1 MTMNVA
7 IIGTGPTAW
16 ASYLALT
23 EFSPETRV
31 TFIDA
36 GERYNSDSSMTRVSG
51 QKSKFGSNYMYSD
64 LEGFSS
70 TETPLNFSLANGG
83 LSSTWGAG
91 IRVWEK
97 SHMEESGLHSNN
109 IYSSAI
115 ALLEHLPYTGGN
127 ESLGIPC
134 AYSLASRDFPLDSSE
149 VLSNAQGIELK
160 QLKIVRPSLAVE
172 TQGDAA
178 CRGCGGCL
186 NGCPYGSIFDSGDYI
201 DRLVAA
207 NAAIRLKGRVS
218 RLQQQGQKVLV
229 KLQNLGIDQS
239 LTFDEVI
246 LCAGAIGTPLVL
258 LQSGLIGKST
268 QILDSQVFYFSGI
281 KFKWKSGR
289 SRGFALSRNAIYCG
303 GSSSSRFYA
312 SFYTSNVDV
321 RKRISELLSGYMFG
335 IKIPIPSFFDY
346 FLLSGI
352 GFLHSE
358 ASGIIDFEITSDKI
372 PKLTISKSGKTKP
385 AIKKALKTISKTLL
399 KQGLFVPA
407 KVFVLP
413 SPGSGFHGGGGAR
426 LNSEYVDE
434 KGRLRNS
441 NRIRIGDTSL
451 LSAIEP
457 GPHTFMAMCL
467 THSLIMG
474 T

>member
-1 MTMNVA
+1 
-7 IIGTGPTAW
+7 
-16 ASYLALT
+16 
-23 EFSPETRV
+23 
-31 TFIDA
+31 
-36 GERYNSDSSMTRVSG
+36 
-51 QKSKFGSNYMYSD
+51 
-64 LEGFSS
+64 
-70 TETPLNFSLANGG
+70 
-83 LSSTWGAG
+83 
-91 IRVWEK
+91 
-97 SHMEESGLHSNN
+97 
-109 IYSSAI
+109 
-115 ALLEHLPYTGGN
+115 
-127 ESLGIPC
+127 
-134 AYSLASRDFPLDSSE
+134 
-149 VLSNAQGIELK
+149 
-160 QLKIVRPSLAVE
+160 
-172 TQGDAA
+172 
-178 CRGCGGCL
+178 
-186 NGCPYGSIFDSGDYI
+186 
-201 DRLVAA
+201 
-207 NAAIRLKGRVS
+207 
-218 RLQQQGQKVLV
+218 
-229 KLQNLGIDQS
+229 
-239 LTFDEVI
+239 
-246 LCAGAIGTPLVL
+246 
-258 LQSGLIGKST
+258 
-268 QILDSQVFYFSGI
+268 
-281 KFKWKSGR
+281 
-289 SRGFALSRNAIYCG
+289 
-303 GSSSSRFYA
+303 
-312 SFYTSNVDV
+312 
-321 RKRISELLSGYMFG
+321 MFG